1 MSSQKILILDNNEII
16 LTKSLKAKS
25 VYISIRPFEKVKV
38 TVPFFISFK
47 KAEDF
52 VKKKEAWIQRN
63 LLKLKSIE
71 QKQTIFDFNTFFSTR
86 NHILKLIKVE
96 SNNIKY
102 RIKNQV
108 ILVYIPNFAEIKSID
123 IQKKIRFAIEE
134 TLRKE
139 AKDYLPHRVNE
150 LSKKKSFRFKKVSVR
165 NSKTRWGSCS
175 YDNNI
180 NLNLHLMRLP
190 NHLID
195 YVILHELVHTK
206 IKNHS
211 KDFWNLL
218 DLVTG
223 NAKKL
228 DKELKNYHTKIY

>member
-1 MSSQKILILDNNEII
+1 MSTQKIFILNNHEIVI
-16 LTKSLKAKS
+16 AKSMKAKNLN
-25 VYISIRPFEKVKV
+25 ISIRPFERIKV

-52 VKKKEAWIQRN
+52 VRKKESWIRRN
-63 LLKLKSIE
+63 LLKIKSVE
-71 QKQTIFDFNTFFSTR
+71 QKQTIFDFNTTFSTR
-86 NHILKLIKVE
+86 NHTLKLNKIE
-96 SNNIKY
+96 IFDLSY
-102 RIKNQV
+102 RLKDQV
-108 ILVYIPNFAEIKSID
+108 LYIDIPNTFDIKSLD
-123 IQKKIRFAIEE
+123 IQQKIRFAIEE

-139 AKDYLPHRVNE
+139 AKDFLPQRVKE
-150 LSKKKSFRFKKVSVR
+150 LAEKNSFRFKKISIR

-175 YDNNI
+175 HDNNI

-190 NHLID
+190 NHLIE

-211 KDFWNLL
+211 KNFWNLL
-218 DLVTG
+218 DVVTG

-228 DKELKNYHTKIY
+228 DKELKNYHTKVY

>member
-1 MSSQKILILDNNEII
+1 MSFQKILILDNNEIV
-16 LTKSLKAKS
+16 LTKSMKAKS
-25 VYISIRPFEKVKV
+25 IYISIRPFEKVKV
-38 TVPFFISFK
+38 TVPFFVSFK

-52 VKKKEAWIQRN
+52 VRKKESWIQKN

-71 QKQTIFDFNTFFSTR
+71 HKQTIFDFNTHFTTR
-86 NHILKLIKVE
+86 NHMLKLNKVK
-96 SNNIKY
+96 SNDVKY
-102 RIKNQV
+102 SLKDQV
-108 ILVYIPNFAEIKSID
+108 ILVDIPNSAEIKSFD
-123 IQKKIRFAIEE
+123 IQQKIRFAIEK

-139 AKDYLPHRVNE
+139 AKDYLPQRVEE
-150 LSKKKSFRFKKVSVR
+150 LAEKNSFRFKKVSVR

-175 YDNNI
+175 YENNI

-218 DLVTG
+218 DVVTG
-223 NAKKL
+223 NAKNL
-228 DKELKNYHTKIY
+228 DRELKNYRTKIY

>member
-1 MSSQKILILDNNEII
+1 MEVKSLDIQQKIR
-16 LTKSLKAKS
+16 
-25 VYISIRPFEKVKV
+25 V
-38 TVPFFISFK
+38 
-47 KAEDF
+47 
-52 VKKKEAWIQRN
+52 
-63 LLKLKSIE
+63 
-71 QKQTIFDFNTFFSTR
+71 
-86 NHILKLIKVE
+86 
-96 SNNIKY
+96 
-102 RIKNQV
+102 
-108 ILVYIPNFAEIKSID
+108 
-123 IQKKIRFAIEE
+123 AIEE

-139 AKDYLPHRVNE
+139 AKDYLPQRVKE
-150 LSKKKSFRFKKVSVR
+150 LAEKNSFRFKKVSVR

-211 KDFWNLL
+211 RDFWNML

-223 NAKKL
+223 NAKNL
-228 DKELKNYHTKIY
+228 DKELKNYRTKIY

>member
-1 MSSQKILILDNNEII
+1 MSSQKKIILGNSEII
-16 LTKSLKAKS
+16 LAKS
-25 VYISIRPFEKVKV
+25 IRAKNLYITIRPFDRVKV
-38 TVPFFISFK
+38 TIPFFVSFK

-52 VKKKEAWIQRN
+52 IRKKEAWIQRN

-71 QKQTIFDFNTFFSTR
+71 NKQTIFDLNSSFSTR
-86 NHILKLIKVE
+86 NHTLRLNKVE
-96 SNNIKY
+96 SEDVNY
-102 RIKNQV
+102 RINDQKLFV
-108 ILVYIPNFAEIKSID
+108 DIPNTADIKSHN
-123 IQKKIRFAIEE
+123 IQRKIRFAIEE

-139 AKDYLPHRVNE
+139 AKDYLPQRVKE
-150 LSKKKSFRFKKVSVR
+150 LAEKNSFRFKKVSVR

-218 DLVTG
+218 DVVTR

-228 DKELKNYHTKIY
+228 DKELKNYRTKIY

>member
-1 MSSQKILILDNNEII
+1 MSPHKILILDNNEII
-16 LTKSLKAKS
+16 LTKSMKAKS

-38 TVPFFISFK
+38 TVPFFVSFK

-52 VKKKEAWIQRN
+52 VRKKESWIRRN
-63 LLKLKSIE
+63 LSKLKSIE
-71 QKQTIFDFNTFFSTR
+71 QKQTIFDFNTRFTTR
-86 NHILKLIKVE
+86 NHILKLNNVN
-96 SNNIKY
+96 SNDVKY
-102 RIKNQV
+102 RLKDQV
-108 ILVYIPNFAEIKSID
+108 ILVDIPNTSEIKSFE
-123 IQKKIRFAIEE
+123 IQQKIRFAIEE

-139 AKDYLPHRVNE
+139 AKDYLPQRVKE
-150 LSKKKSFRFKKVSVR
+150 LAEKNSFRFKKVSVR

-175 YDNNI
+175 FENNI

-211 KDFWNLL
+211 KDFWNML
-218 DLVTG
+218 DLVTR

-228 DKELKNYHTKIY
+228 DKELKNYRTKIY